1 MSQLD
6 ALEYLAVLLSSR
18 KLALSLLERTTLA
31 HLSSAEVS
39 ELERFLPPTF
49 ARRLHAAMRLGAAVL
64 MPELPESLNSP
75 KAAFAHIFP
84 FLAGA
89 ETERMLVVC
98 CNSQFQPLHTEV
110 VAQGAVNTV
119 STLGVDLFAPVIRH
133 RAQAIFLAHNH
144 PSQDP
149 TPSVGDIRST
159 EQMLRVAEVLGVR
172 LLDHLVVGGRA
183 YRSIRDEMARQGL
196 SWHASEATLHG

>member
-1 MSQLD
+1 VNRVD
-6 ALEYLAVLLSSR
+6 ATEHLAVLLSSR

-31 HLSSAEVS
+31 HLASAEVS

-64 MPELPESLNSP
+64 MPELPRSLTS
-75 KAAFAHIFP
+75 AASAFAHVFP

-119 STLGVDLFAPVIRH
+119 STLGVDLLAPVIRH

-149 TPSVGDIRST
+149 TPSLGDIHST
-159 EQMLRVAEVLGVR
+159 ERMLRACEVLGVR
-172 LLDHLVVGGRA
+172 LLDHLVVGGRSF
-183 YRSIRDEMARQGL
+183 RSIRDEMARQGL
-196 SWHASEATLHG
+196 SWHSSEAALHG

>member
-1 MSQLD
+1 MSYVD
-6 ALEYLAVLLSSR
+6 ALHHLAALLSSR
-18 KLALSLLERTTLA
+18 KLAVSLLQRTTLA
-31 HLSSAEVS
+31 HLASAEVS
-39 ELERFLPPTF
+39 ELERFLPPVY
-49 ARRLHAAMRLGAAVL
+49 ARRVHAAMRLGVSVL
-64 MPELPESLNSP
+64 TPELPESLNSAA
-75 KAAFAHIFP
+75 AAFAHVFP

-119 STLGVDLFAPVIRH
+119 STLGVDLLAPVIRH

-149 TPSVGDIRST
+149 TPSLGDIRST
-159 EQMLRVAEVLGVR
+159 EGMLRACELLGVR
-172 LLDHLVVGGRA
+172 LLDHLVVGGRT
-183 YRSIRDEMARQGL
+183 YRSVRDAMERQGL
-196 SWHASEATLHG
+196 PWRAPEVALHG